1 MEAGRLGVE
10 GEKSSVAR
18 SVLSETGDPHEEQKR
33 AEPDSSVVQAG
44 QVGMKL
50 ALQCTAKA

>member
-1 MEAGRLGVE
+1 VE